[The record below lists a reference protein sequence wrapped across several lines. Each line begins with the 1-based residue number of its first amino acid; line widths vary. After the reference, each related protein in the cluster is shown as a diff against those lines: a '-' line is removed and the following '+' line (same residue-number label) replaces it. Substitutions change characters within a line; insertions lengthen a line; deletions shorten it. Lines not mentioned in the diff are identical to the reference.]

1 MVFRRIGGLMEHTLR
16 LSIFLG
22 VFAIMAAAEFLRPRR
37 MQNIRRIKRWPQNI
51 ALVVLDALIVR
62 FIFPVSLIG
71 FSLMTVQHGW
81 GLFSL
86 LQPPFW
92 LTVIVSL
99 ISLDFI
105 IYWQHV
111 LFHKVPFLWRLHR
124 VHHTDTE
131 FDVTTALRFHPF
143 EIMIS
148 MGIKFAAII
157 LLGIPPEAALLFEII
172 LNASAMF
179 NHGNINLPTKIDYLL
194 RYILVTPD
202 MHRVHHSTIPLE
214 TNSNYGFN
222 IPIWDRLFRSY
233 SDQPIEGHQKMRIG
247 LDQFREA
254 EDRRLDKML
263 LQPFR

>member
-1 MVFRRIGGLMEHTLR
+1 MEHTVR

-22 VFAIMAAAEFLRPRR
+22 IFAIMAAAEYFSPRR
-37 MQNIRRIKRWPQNI
+37 TPVIGRMKRWPQNI
-51 ALVVLDALIVR
+51 ALVALDALIVR
-62 FIFPVSLIG
+62 FMLPISLVG

-86 LQPPFW
+86 LQLPFW
-92 LTVIVSL
+92 LTIVLSL
-99 ISLDFI
+99 VGLDFI

-143 EIMIS
+143 EIIIS

-172 LNASAMF
+172 LNACAMF
-179 NHGNINLPTKIDYLL
+179 NHSNTHIPPRIDSLL

-202 MHRVHHSTIPLE
+202 MHRVHHSTIAIE

-222 IPIWDRLFRSY
+222 IPVWDRLFHSY
-233 SDQPIEGHQKMRIG
+233 RDQPMEGHQKMRIG
-247 LDQFREA
+247 LDRFREA
-254 EDRRLDKML
+254 ENIRLDKLL